1 MSSITLNYGN
11 RENAF
16 MYDTGRVEYQV
27 LDEETGQMVLTTA
40 PSNTIVKMVWA
51 MRSLMPGEIDNAK
64 VAVEQLAR
72 AEARAWD
79 KIKMAERALEA
90 AKAQHSK
97 TEAASV
103 VALER
108 LELARQAQGE

>member
-1 MSSITLNYGN
+1 MSSITLDYGN

-27 LDEETGQMVLTTA
+27 LDEDTGQMVLTTT

-51 MRSLMPGEIDNAK
+51 MRSLMPGEIANAE
-64 VAVEQLAR
+64 VAVEQLTR

-79 KIKMAERALEA
+79 KIKMAERELEA
-90 AKAQHSK
+90 SKAQHSK
-97 TEAASV
+97 TEAALDTS
-103 VALER
+103 LER
-108 LELARQAQGE
+108 LELAQQEQGD